1 MKSNK
6 KINLNWLFLT
16 LGYSGMSE
24 KAPGTVG
31 SFVAMLLAI
40 PIILTMDNYTLFLA
54 AIVITLMGIDAVN
67 KYEAEGGEHDNK
79 HIVIDELAG
88 MWIALSIAP
97 AYPVDNIWDLQN
109 GFLVQ
114 TLLSFLLFR
123 YFDITKP
130 SIIGRL
136 DRNAKGGIGVMLDDV
151 VAGFAAGISSAVLWQ
166 GWLQFRDLIG

>member
-1 MKSNK
+1 M
-6 KINLNWLFLT
+6 NWFFLT
-16 LGYSGMSE
+16 FGYTGLSP

-31 SFVAMLLAI
+31 SFFALFPAL
-40 PIILTMDNYTLFLA
+40 PIILYMDNYTLFLA
-54 AIVITLMGIDAVN
+54 AIVITLMGIESVN
-67 KYEAEGGEHDNK
+67 KYEQNGGIHDNK
-79 HIVIDELAG
+79 HIVIDEVAG

-97 AYPVDNIWDLQN
+97 SYAVENIYDLSN

-130 SIIGRL
+130 SIIGRI

-151 VAGFAAGISSAVLWQ
+151 IAGFAAGISSAVLWQ
-166 GWLQFRDLIG
+166 GWLSLSQYLN